1 MSAVNIW
8 LAGVFACAAL
18 HYAIHW
24 WGSRKER
31 ALLAF
36 SIQCAAYTG
45 YFLAISS
52 YFDARTIPE
61 CQAALDTFV
70 TFGVLIHAAYLHLYA
85 YLGGRR
91 DRAFRALSTGVLL
104 SLALLHQWVPLRGVV
119 LELQTVQLPGGT
131 TGVVPIR
138 TPPEAPLAILYL
150 TVLLNNLY
158 GFFVARLIWTRDR
171 TGAVLVGGASTAVLI
186 GTGFGFLIDFA
197 HLRAPYVGAWPHAV
211 FVLGMTFFLSRE
223 YSARGARA
231 AATERQFEAAFK
243 HGPIGKA
250 LLAPDGRFIE
260 VNRALCRML
269 GWTSEELCVRRLGDI
284 THHEDGA
291 EPELQ
296 RLVEAPAYTV
306 EKRFLRK
313 DDESMWALLAVS
325 VVSDNDGRPVR
336 IVAQMQDVTE
346 LRAHRET
353 LEELVATRTR
363 ELNDAKEEAERAN
376 QAKSQFLAHISH
388 ELRTPL
394 HVMLA
399 QAQVLERDPALG
411 AAQRAKIGIVR
422 SSGRHLQRLISD
434 VLEMSKIEAGHPE
447 LVESTFDPW
456 AMLVEIE
463 GMFGVDV
470 AAKTIEFT
478 IERAGELPPW
488 LLGDEAKVRQILINL
503 TGNALKFTMQ
513 GSIHLRASASPL
525 ATGSAL
531 VQVVVADTGIGI
543 APGEAA
549 RIFQP
554 FEQLD
559 AGKQAGGTGLGLA
572 ISLAH
577 ARLMG
582 GDLSVQSSP
591 GCGSTFTLT
600 YVAKLPVAAGD
611 TARVEPGTARRKV
624 LVVDD
629 VALNRDLL
637 AEFLSGSGFETR
649 TAADGAEAISVHAD
663 WHPDLVLI
671 DLRMHGMDG
680 VEAIRRMRG
689 TNPRTAI
696 GALSASALEED
707 ERLARAFGADFFM
720 RKPYDYD
727 ELLDTISRVLA
738 GTIATEQGG
747 QPPDLALDGKGSEA
761 ARQGR
766 RVAQR

>member
-1 MSAVNIW
+1 MSAVNTW

-24 WGSRKER
+24 WGSKKER

-91 DRAFRALSTGVLL
+91 DRAFRTLSTGVLL
-104 SLALLHQWVPLRGVV
+104 FLTLVHQWAPLRGIV
-119 LELQTVQLPGGT
+119 LELQTVQLPGGS
-131 TGVVPIR
+131 TGMVPIR
-138 TPPEAPLAILYL
+138 TPPEAPLGVFYL
-150 TVLLNNLY
+150 TVLVNNLY
-158 GFFVARLIWTRDR
+158 GFFVARLIWARDR
-171 TGAVLVGGASTAVLI
+171 TGALLVGGAATAVLV
-186 GTGFGFLIDFA
+186 GTGLGFLIDFA
-197 HLRAPYVGAWPHAV
+197 HLRVPYVGAWPHAI

-269 GWTSEELCVRRLGDI
+269 GWTSEELCARRLSDI

-296 RLVEAPAYTV
+296 RLVEAPAYAV

-313 DDESMWALLAVS
+313 DGERLWALLAVS
-325 VVSDNDGRPVR
+325 VVSDVDGRPAR

-353 LEELVATRTR
+353 LEEQVATRTR
-363 ELNDAKEEAERAN
+363 ELKDAKVEAEQAN

-388 ELRTPL
+388 EIRTPL

-399 QAQVLERDPALG
+399 HAQVLERDPALS

-422 SSGRHLQRLISD
+422 SSGRHLQGLISD

-447 LVESTFDPW
+447 LVEGTFDPW

-470 AAKTIEFT
+470 AAKDIEFT
-478 IERAGELPPW
+478 IQRALELPPW

-503 TGNALKFTMQ
+503 TGNALKFTSQ
-513 GSIHLRASASPL
+513 GSIRLRVSASPL
-525 ATGSAL
+525 AMGAAL
-531 VQVVVADTGIGI
+531 VQIVVADTGIGI

-559 AGKQAGGTGLGLA
+559 AGKRTGGTGLGLA

-582 GDLSVQSSP
+582 GDLRVESNP

-600 YVAKLPVAAGD
+600 YVAKLPVAAGE
-611 TARVEPGTARRKV
+611 TARVDPGSARRKV

-637 AEFLSGSGFETR
+637 SEFLSGSGFETR
-649 TAADGAEAISVHAD
+649 TAADGADAVSIHAD

-671 DLRMHGMDG
+671 DLRMDGMDG
-680 VEAIRRMRG
+680 VEAIRRMRAA
-689 TNPRTAI
+689 NSRTAI
-696 GALSASALEED
+696 GTLSASVLEED
-707 ERLARAFGADFFM
+707 ERLTRAVGADFFM

-727 ELLDTISRVLA
+727 ELLDRISRLLA
-738 GTIATEQGG
+738 GTVATGQEEQRSELAPGG
-747 QPPDLALDGKGSEA
+747 TGSESA
-761 ARQGR
+761 HQGR
-766 RVAQR
+766 QVA